1 MKTSTTPTRF
11 TGPRVRHRR
20 VCAAGKAI
28 LNDATYAAF
37 ARSNR
42 GRYVMKEL
50 RAIKAG
56 VISNHT
62 VDKLL
67 PRGQRGTLNAHLY
80 LQEHIGDLLEGR
92 GTVDTLGLLHSWMG
106 HMLYCC
112 VHRRK
117 AYKRGHIE
125 RAWLDHSIRQL
136 CAGRRATFSA
146 WLRYQR
152 TARVGFAGL
161 ELTPFKEGCAEG
173 FFVAE
178 RISKSELQAAD
189 EFADA
194 KAARQ
199 GLTLHRLEV
208 QL

>member
-1 MKTSTTPTRF
+1 MTPTIRM
-11 TGPRVRHRR
+11 RHRR
-20 VCAAGKAI
+20 SCAAGRA
-28 LNDATYAAF
+28 LLAEAVFAAF
-37 ARSNR
+37 TRSNR
-42 GRYVMKEL
+42 GRHAMKEL

-56 VISNHT
+56 VMTTHT
-62 VDKLL
+62 VDKLQA
-67 PRGQRGTLNAHLY
+67 RGKRGTLNAHLY

-92 GTVDTLGLLHSWMG
+92 GTVDTLSLLHSWLG

-117 AYKRGHIE
+117 GYKAGHIE

-152 TARVGFAGL
+152 TTRVGFAGP
-161 ELTPFKEGCAEG
+161 ELAPFKEGCAEG

-178 RISKSELQAAD
+178 RISKTELRAAYA
-189 EFADA
+189 FADA

-199 GLTLHRLEV
+199 GLTIKKEAAL
-208 QL
+208 